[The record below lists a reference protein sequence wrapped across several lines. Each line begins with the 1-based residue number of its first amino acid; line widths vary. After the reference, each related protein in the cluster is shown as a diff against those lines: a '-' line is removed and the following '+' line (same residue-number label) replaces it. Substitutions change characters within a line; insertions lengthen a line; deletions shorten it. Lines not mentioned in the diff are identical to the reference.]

1 MRFCPDC
8 DNILIPKNKKLYCKA
23 CDKEFDLGSDNIE
36 YKIQKKIHHDESETA
51 PIILKEGIKG
61 ERISSSDRRAYED
74 YFSSSG
80 SEGY

>member
-1 MRFCPDC
+1 MRFCSNC

-23 CDKEFDLGSDNIE
+23 CNEEFDLGSDQEE
-36 YKIQKKIHHDESETA
+36 YKIQKKIHHDESELA
-51 PIILKEGIKG
+51 PIVIKEVLRG
-61 ERISSSDRRAYED
+61 ERSSNSDRRGFED